1 MFIIKMMNTLDK
13 VDRAIDDYNQKASKL
28 NGLFDVVDQTTDM
41 ISSISDLAVG
51 FITNG
56 ITNFIHKRERKE
68 EKENEQEK

>member
-41 ISSISDLAVG
+41 ISSISDLGVG